1 MLSLEAQKVLKAQND
16 SLMSKM
22 LALQKETDATVRKI
36 IRDAN
41 RAIVTAADRMKK
53 EKDDEMMAYTQ

>member
-1 MLSLEAQKVLKAQND
+1 MKAQND